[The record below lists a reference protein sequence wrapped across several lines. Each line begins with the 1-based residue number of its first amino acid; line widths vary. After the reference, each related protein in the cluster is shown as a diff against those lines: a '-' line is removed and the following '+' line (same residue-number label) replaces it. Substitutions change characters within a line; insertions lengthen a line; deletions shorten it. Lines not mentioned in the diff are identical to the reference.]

1 MNLNLVEYLLWFT
14 APLLQLGVVFVM
26 YRRGL
31 HRRYPYFF
39 NYTVLAVLAEPALY
53 LAHRH
58 SYNTYYYA
66 YYVNVGL
73 SLLISV
79 AVFQDI
85 LNNIFRTNENLQRG
99 IVFLFPWSVAI
110 LFTAVVVPILASH
123 PFRDH
128 MATDMLLLG
137 ERALRL
143 AQGGLM
149 ILLLLFCER
158 LEVSRRNIAYGIV
171 CGFGL
176 FAAMNLLVAA
186 NMRQHAIIS
195 QVSLR
200 HLNALAY
207 MVACSIWLAYVTF
220 GSDEHQYF
228 AWRIVP
234 SEQNR

>member
-1 MNLNLVEYLLWFT
+1 MNLNLVDYLLWLT

-26 YRRGL
+26 YRRRL
-31 HRRYPYFF
+31 HRCYPYFF

-53 LAHRH
+53 LANRH
-58 SYNTYYYA
+58 SYSTFYYA

-85 LNNIFRTNENLQRG
+85 LSNIFRTNENLRRG

-110 LFTAVVVPILASH
+110 LLTAVVVPILAYH
-123 PFRDH
+123 PFRDG
-128 MATDMLLLG
+128 METEMLLLG

-149 ILLLLFCER
+149 ILLLLFCEG
-158 LEVSRRNIAYGIV
+158 LGVSRRNIAYGIV

-176 FAAMNLLVAA
+176 FATVNMLVASRMGHGGGA
-186 NMRQHAIIS
+186 
-195 QVSLR
+195 LR
-200 HLNALAY
+200 AFRHVNALAY
-207 MVACSIWLAYVTF
+207 LIACLIWLAYVTF

-228 AWRIVP
+228 ARRIVP
-234 SEQNR
+234 S